1 MLNKILYN
9 IGLFNHFY
17 EEDFNLMEIKN
28 KLKPTTT
35 LTRRFYVPTEHEI
48 INKYQ
53 MIENRKKPKIDIEEL
68 INIKKNLTH
77 I

>member
-9 IGLFNHFY
+9 IGLFNNFY

-28 KLKPTTT
+28 KLKPTIT
-35 LTRRFYVPTEHEI
+35 LTRKFYVPTEYEI

-53 MIENRKKPKIDIEEL
+53 MIENRKKPKINIEEL

>member
-9 IGLFNHFY
+9 MGLFNHFY
-17 EEDFNLMEIKN
+17 DEDFNLMEIKN

-35 LTRRFYVPTEHEI
+35 LTRKFYVPTEHEI

-53 MIENRKKPKIDIEEL
+53 MIVNRKKPKINIEEL

>member
-9 IGLFNHFY
+9 MGLFNHFY
-17 EEDFNLMEIKN
+17 DEDFNLMEIKN

-35 LTRRFYVPTEHEI
+35 LTRQFYVPTEHEI

-53 MIENRKKPKIDIEEL
+53 MIVNRKKPKINIEEL

>member
-9 IGLFNHFY
+9 MGLFNHFY

-28 KLKPTTT
+28 KLKPTIT
-35 LTRRFYVPTEHEI
+35 LTRKFYVPTEQEI
-48 INKYQ
+48 MNKYQ
-53 MIENRKKPKIDIEEL
+53 MIENRKKPKINIEEL

>member
-35 LTRRFYVPTEHEI
+35 LTRKFYVPTEHEI

-53 MIENRKKPKIDIEEL
+53 MIENRKKPKINIEEL

>member
-1 MLNKILYN
+1 M
-9 IGLFNHFY
+9 GLFNHFY

-28 KLKPTTT
+28 KLKPTIT
-35 LTRRFYVPTEHEI
+35 LTRKFYVPTEQEI
-48 INKYQ
+48 MNKYQ
-53 MIENRKKPKIDIEEL
+53 MIENRKKPKINIEEL

>member
-28 KLKPTTT
+28 KLKPTIT
-35 LTRRFYVPTEHEI
+35 LTRKFYVPTEQEI
-48 INKYQ
+48 MNKYQ
-53 MIENRKKPKIDIEEL
+53 MIENRKKPKINIEEL
-68 INIKKNLTH
+68 INIKKKLTH

>member
-1 MLNKILYN
+1 
-9 IGLFNHFY
+9 
-17 EEDFNLMEIKN
+17 MEIKN

-35 LTRRFYVPTEHEI
+35 LTRKFYVPTEHEI

-53 MIENRKKPKIDIEEL
+53 MIENRKKPKINIEEL
-68 INIKKNLTH
+68 INIKKKLTH

>member
-35 LTRRFYVPTEHEI
+35 LTRKFYVPTEHEI

-53 MIENRKKPKIDIEEL
+53 MIENRKKPKINIEEL
-68 INIKKNLTH
+68 INIKKKLTH

>member
-17 EEDFNLMEIKN
+17 DEDFNLIEIKN

-35 LTRRFYVPTEHEI
+35 LTRKFYVPTEHEI

-53 MIENRKKPKIDIEEL
+53 MIENRKKPKINIEEL
-68 INIKKNLTH
+68 INIKKKLTH